1 MTRAEEFVGERA
13 SRGTG
18 PPLREAE
25 RRRGPMP
32 HAAGTWLRLQCGA
45 RAPEGRAR
53 ARGAH
58 SGLRGRRGGEEE
70 SVPSPGRARDAA
82 APALLVFWNL
92 PQAGARGRMGG
103 RRGGGGEQRPRAGHR
118 RRHEEGARPPLSPL
132 PSGPGAGAGPGRA
145 RLCPRPALASRR
157 PRPLTWVAFPHGLRG
172 EEERALLD
180 ERLMEAVELP
190 VHVGVGDSGG
200 EGGVGEARA
209 ARRRLRSAHAGGGV
223 PLGSGGRRGMN
234 GAAGGRAR
242 YLYAAPARAR
252 PPRAPLRRS
261 AGADGAARR
270 GQLGRNH
277 RRAAGRG
284 AAARPCSERRTI
296 VSVRSK
302 W

>member
-1 MTRAEEFVGERA
+1 MEPGPRSAKPSAGAAQCHMPQARGCGCNAGRAPPRAGRERA
-13 SRGTG
+13 APTRGFADAGAGRRKACPPRVEREMPQPPPFSFSGIFRKPERAAGWEGGGEGEGSSGHALGTG
-18 PPLREAE
+18 
-25 RRRGPMP
+25 
-32 HAAGTWLRLQCGA
+32 GA
-45 RAPEGRAR
+45 TRR
-53 ARGAH
+53 ARGRRCPHCPA
-58 SGLRGRRGGEEE
+58 GRGPER
-70 SVPSPGRARDAA
+70 
-82 APALLVFWNL
+82 
-92 PQAGARGRMGG
+92 
-103 RRGGGGEQRPRAGHR
+103 
-118 RRHEEGARPPLSPL
+118 ARPP
-132 PSGPGAGAGPGRA
+132 AGPGRA